1 MPQHSKYQT
10 LYQPFPS
17 KNKKYKYSVYVKGA
31 NDKPKLISFGS
42 PGYGDYRSGTATKKQ
57 RDSYQARAK
66 AIKKKDG
73 SLAYKDK
80 NSPAYWSLTY
90 LWGGKD

>member
-17 KNKKYKYSVYVKGA
+17 KNKKHKYSVYVKGA
-31 NDKPKLISFGS
+31 NDKPKLIGFGA
-42 PGYGDYRSGTATKKQ
+42 PGFWDYRSKTATAKQ
-57 RDSYQARAK
+57 RDSFLSRIK
-66 AIKKKDG
+66 GIKKGDG

-80 NSPAYWSLTY
+80 NSPAYWAYTY
-90 LWGGKD
+90 LWGGKV